1 MANDNKPKYAR
12 IGFAV
17 VVGVV
22 AISAALIYIGG
33 FGGSEMEFL
42 VESYYD
48 KPVSGL
54 SVGSPVNFRGVKVG
68 EVKDV
73 MMVRPRSADYSV
85 SEMQRIRILLSLNLQ
100 KMGHRARPED
110 FELRRMIDSYVKHG
124 LRATVAAS
132 GITGLSRIELNMLP
146 NPPPLA
152 NLNWK
157 PAHPV
162 IPPAPSLIDNFSD
175 TATKL
180 MNQINKMDFAIAWTN
195 IQTIAESLSRLASNM
210 DLLME
215 GQRANIGALLE
226 NASETAARLNSLSQ
240 RLEENPSLLLRS
252 SAPDP
257 LPETDW

>member
-1 MANDNKPKYAR
+1 MANENKPKYAR

-22 AISAALIYIGG
+22 AVSATLIYIGG
-33 FGGSEMEFL
+33 VGGSEMEFL

-85 SEMQRIRILLSLNLQ
+85 AEMQRIRILLSLNL
-100 KMGHRARPED
+100 KRMGHRARPDD

-124 LRATVAAS
+124 LRATVSSS
-132 GITGLSRIELNMLP
+132 GITGLSRMELNMLP
-146 NPPPLA
+146 NPPPIAKLG
-152 NLNWK
+152 WK

-180 MNQINKMDFAIAWTN
+180 MGQINKMDFASAWTN
-195 IQTIAESLSRLASNM
+195 IQTIAESLSRLSANVDS
-210 DLLME
+210 LIE
-215 GQRANIGALLE
+215 AQRANVGSILE
-226 NASETAARLNSLSQ
+226 NANETAARLNSLSQ

-252 SAPDP
+252 SDPEP
-257 LPETDW
+257 LPETDF